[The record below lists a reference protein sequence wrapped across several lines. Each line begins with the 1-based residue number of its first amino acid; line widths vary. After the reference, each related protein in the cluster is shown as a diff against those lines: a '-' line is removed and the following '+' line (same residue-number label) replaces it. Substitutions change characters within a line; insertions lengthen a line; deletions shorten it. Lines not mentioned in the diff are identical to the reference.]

1 MVLASRKAT
10 VAGAVLLTIV
20 VLGAAFLWLRDSS
33 LVAVRNVAVTGL
45 TGSQAS
51 EIRDALT
58 QAAEDMTTLHVRE
71 DALRDAVQTYP
82 VVRELHADAYFPH
95 TLRITVNSY
104 DPIGAMEVG
113 GRSVA
118 IARDGTVLDGTPTKG
133 LALIA
138 TNGSAAG
145 TKITGTEATKLVR
158 LLAAA
163 PAPLRSRALRAY
175 KGPNGLA
182 VDLREGPRLD
192 FGDLEQLDAKWL
204 AAAAVLA
211 DRDAQGASYV
221 DVRLPERPVAGPL
234 PATKEQAQNQASTS
248 P

>member
-1 MVLASRKAT
+1 VR
-10 VAGAVLLTIV
+10 
-20 VLGAAFLWLRDSS
+20 AALER
-33 LVAVRNVAVTGL
+33 
-45 TGSQAS
+45 
-51 EIRDALT
+51 
-58 QAAEDMTTLHVRE
+58 AARDMTTLHVRE
-71 DALRDAVQTYP
+71 DALRDAVQSYP
-82 VVRELHADAYFPH
+82 VVRELHADADFPH
-95 TLRITVNSY
+95 RLRITVNSY
-104 DPIGAMEVG
+104 DPIGSMELG

-133 LALIA
+133 LTAIA
-138 TNGSAAG
+138 ATGSAAG

-182 VDLREGPRLD
+182 VDLRDGPRLD
-192 FGDLEQLDAKWL
+192 FGDLAQVDAKWL

-211 DRDAQGASYV
+211 DEDSRGASYV

-234 PATKEQAQNQASTS
+234 PATKEGAQGEASTS

>member
-10 VAGAVLLTIV
+10 VVAATLLALV
-20 VLGAAFLWLRDSS
+20 VLGAMFLWLRDSS
-33 LVAVRNVAVTGL
+33 LVGVRQVDITGVS
-45 TGSQAS
+45 GSQADD
-51 EIRDALT
+51 IRGALT
-58 QAAEDMTTLHVRE
+58 DAARDMTTLHVRK
-71 DALRDAVQTYP
+71 DVLRDAVQSYP
-82 VVRELHADAYFPH
+82 VVRELHADADFPH
-95 TLRITVNSY
+95 RLRITVNSY
-104 DPIGAMEVG
+104 DPIGSMELG

-133 LALIA
+133 LTAIA
-138 TNGSAAG
+138 ATGSAAG
-145 TKITGTEATKLVR
+145 TKITGTEATRLVR

-182 VDLREGPRLD
+182 VDLRDGPRLD
-192 FGDLEQLDAKWL
+192 FGDLAQVDAKWL

-211 DRDAQGASYV
+211 DEDSRGASYV

-234 PATKEQAQNQASTS
+234 PATKEGAQGEASTS

>member
-10 VAGAVLLTIV
+10 VVAATLLALV
-20 VLGAAFLWLRDSS
+20 VLGAMFLWLRDSS
-33 LVAVRNVAVTGL
+33 LVGVRQVDITGVS
-45 TGSQAS
+45 GSQADD
-51 EIRDALT
+51 IRGALT
-58 QAAEDMTTLHVRE
+58 DAARDMTTLHVRE
-71 DALRDAVQTYP
+71 DVLRDAVQSYP
-82 VVRELHADAYFPH
+82 VVRELHADADFPH
-95 TLRITVNSY
+95 RLRITVNSY
-104 DPIGAMEVG
+104 DPIGSMELG

-133 LALIA
+133 LTAIA
-138 TNGSAAG
+138 ATGSAAG

-182 VDLREGPRLD
+182 VDLRDGPRLD
-192 FGDLEQLDAKWL
+192 FGDLAQVDAKWL

-211 DRDAQGASYV
+211 DEDSRGASYV

-234 PATKEQAQNQASTS
+234 PATKEGAQGEASTS

>member
-10 VAGAVLLTIV
+10 VAAAALLALV
-20 VLGAAFLWLRDSS
+20 VLGAMFLWLRDSS
-33 LVAVRNVAVTGL
+33 LVGVRQVDITGVS
-45 TGSQAS
+45 GSQADD
-51 EIRDALT
+51 IRGALT
-58 QAAEDMTTLHVRE
+58 DAARDMTTLHVRE
-71 DALRDAVQTYP
+71 DVLRDAVQSYP
-82 VVRELHADAYFPH
+82 VVRELHADADFPH
-95 TLRITVNSY
+95 RLRITVNSY
-104 DPIGAMEVG
+104 DPIGSMELG

-133 LALIA
+133 LTAIA
-138 TNGSAAG
+138 ATGSAAG

-182 VDLREGPRLD
+182 VDLRDGPRLD
-192 FGDLEQLDAKWL
+192 FGDLAQVDAKWL

-211 DRDAQGASYV
+211 DEDSRGASYV

-234 PATKEQAQNQASTS
+234 PATKEGAQGEASTS

>member
-10 VAGAVLLTIV
+10 VVAATLLALV
-20 VLGAAFLWLRDSS
+20 VLGAMFLWLRDSS
-33 LVAVRNVAVTGL
+33 LVGVRQVDITGVS
-45 TGSQAS
+45 GSQADD
-51 EIRDALT
+51 IRGALT
-58 QAAEDMTTLHVRE
+58 DAARDMTTLHVRK
-71 DALRDAVQTYP
+71 DVLRDAVQSYP
-82 VVRELHADAYFPH
+82 VVRELHADADFPH
-95 TLRITVNSY
+95 RLRITVNSY
-104 DPIGAMEVG
+104 DPIGSMELG

-133 LALIA
+133 LTAIA
-138 TNGSAAG
+138 ATGSAAG

-182 VDLREGPRLD
+182 VDLRDGPRLD
-192 FGDLEQLDAKWL
+192 FGDLAQVDAKWL

-211 DRDAQGASYV
+211 DEDSRGASYV

-234 PATKEQAQNQASTS
+234 PATKEGAQGEASTS

>member
-10 VAGAVLLTIV
+10 VAAAALLALV
-20 VLGAAFLWLRDSS
+20 VLGAMYLWLRDSS
-33 LVAVRNVAVTGL
+33 LVGVRQVEVTGL
-45 TGSQAS
+45 TGSQAE

-58 QAAEDMTTLHVRE
+58 DAARDMTTLHVRE
-71 DALRDAVQTYP
+71 DALRDAVQGYP
-82 VVRELHADAYFPH
+82 VVRELHADADFPH
-95 TLRITVNSY
+95 RLRITVNSY
-104 DPIGAMEVG
+104 DPIGSMALG

-133 LALIA
+133 LTAIA
-138 TNGSAAG
+138 ATGSAAG
-145 TKITGTEATKLVR
+145 TKIAGTEATRLVR

-163 PAPLRSRALRAY
+163 PAPLRSRAQRAY

-182 VDLREGPRLD
+182 VDLRQGPRLD
-192 FGDLEQLDAKWL
+192 FGDLSQVDAKWL

-211 DRDAQGASYV
+211 DEDSRGASYV

-234 PATKEQAQNQASTS
+234 PATKEWAQGEPSTS

>member
-10 VAGAVLLTIV
+10 VVAAKLLALV
-20 VLGAAFLWLRDSS
+20 VLGAMFLWLRDSS
-33 LVAVRNVAVTGL
+33 LVGVRQVDITGVS
-45 TGSQAS
+45 GSQADD
-51 EIRDALT
+51 IRGALT
-58 QAAEDMTTLHVRE
+58 DAARDMTTLHVRE
-71 DALRDAVQTYP
+71 DVLRDAVQSYP
-82 VVRELHADAYFPH
+82 VVRELHADADFPH
-95 TLRITVNSY
+95 RLRITVNSY
-104 DPIGAMEVG
+104 DPIGSMELG

-133 LALIA
+133 LTAIA
-138 TNGSAAG
+138 ATGSAAG

-182 VDLREGPRLD
+182 VDLRDGPRLD
-192 FGDLEQLDAKWL
+192 FGDLAQVDAKWL

-211 DRDAQGASYV
+211 DEDSRGASYV

-234 PATKEQAQNQASTS
+234 PATKEGAQGEASTS

>member
-10 VAGAVLLTIV
+10 VAAAALLALV
-20 VLGAAFLWLRDSS
+20 VLGAMYLWLRDSS
-33 LVAVRNVAVTGL
+33 LVGVRQVEVTGL
-45 TGSQAS
+45 TGSQAE

-58 QAAEDMTTLHVRE
+58 DAARDMTTLHVRE
-71 DALRDAVQTYP
+71 DALRDAVQGYP
-82 VVRELHADAYFPH
+82 VVRELHADADFPH
-95 TLRITVNSY
+95 RLRITVNSY
-104 DPIGAMEVG
+104 DPIGSMELG

-133 LALIA
+133 LTAIA
-138 TNGSAAG
+138 ATGSAAG
-145 TKITGTEATKLVR
+145 TKITGTEATRLVR

-163 PAPLRSRALRAY
+163 PAPLRSRAQRAY

-182 VDLREGPRLD
+182 IDLRQGPRLD
-192 FGDLEQLDAKWL
+192 FGDLSQVDAKWL

-211 DRDAQGASYV
+211 DEDSRGASYV

-234 PATKEQAQNQASTS
+234 PATKERAQGEPSTS